1 MYICRTIILFYKS
14 RRGICSLFHGGTNKR
29 TCSVTPAGLL
39 MHQSG
44 IINTRTVLLGWN
56 KQKNFRFWEIVKLM
70 LVSKPKSYRLESLR
84 SSIRNRCIEIAT
96 SLFSIVIF
104 CIVNSKHLCGFVL
117 DIFDNGIIFIQ
128 TEFFPPFRIT
138 FDQI

>member
-1 MYICRTIILFYKS
+1 
-14 RRGICSLFHGGTNKR
+14 
-29 TCSVTPAGLL
+29 
-39 MHQSG
+39 
-44 IINTRTVLLGWN
+44 
-56 KQKNFRFWEIVKLM
+56 M